1 MKTAIFAAALAL
13 SSIGAA
19 QADTINGLV
28 NTGAAAGL
36 VDGNY
41 TLNGNASYVTA
52 TAGAFPFPHWSAN
65 TATSRWIMPTALQGE
80 SFDPSANNTYTWH
93 LGFDLSG
100 YDAASASFS
109 GRFAAD
115 NAATVYLNGHALGTT
130 NGFGNGSWASLS
142 ASSYFLSGANSLDFV
157 VTNYAQNGGNP
168 TGLRV
173 EFDQSNVTAV
183 PEPETYAM
191 LMAGLLLVGA
201 LARRRKA

>member
-19 QADTINGLV
+19 QADSINGLV

-36 VDGNY
+36 VDSNY
-41 TLNGNASYVTA
+41 TLGSNASYVTA
-52 TAGAFPFPHWSAN
+52 NDGAFPFPHWSAN

-115 NAATVYLNGHALGTT
+115 NAATVYLNGHALATT
-130 NGFGNGSWASLS
+130 YGFGNASWASLS

-173 EFDQSNVTAV
+173 EFGQSNVTAV

-201 LARRRKA
+201 VARRRKA